1 MFDRVAEVFDDA
13 VEQGRVG
20 FSLQHINAVADV
32 GSVLYSECLGR
43 LVRPDGEIA
52 TASEF
57 IGYLEAAGRIA
68 ALDRHMLTLAFDWLA
83 CHPSGDLGCN
93 VSVQSIS
100 DERNRDILFD
110 LLFVNARFAS
120 RLVLELTESVPIS
133 ALPTVGRFL
142 QSVQALGYRIAV
154 DDFGTGFSTPEAL
167 LSLPVDIVKIDGF
180 FLRRGPGAAERFLS
194 HMVGLASCV
203 ARTVVIE
210 GVETYAQFEAAQ
222 AAGAT
227 HVQGFLL
234 SEPTLTPLFG
244 GAAHHRSGMMVC

>member
-1 MFDRVAEVFDDA
+1 MFDRVVEVFDHA
-13 VEQGRVG
+13 AREGRVG
-20 FSLQHINAVADV
+20 FSLQHVNSVADV
-32 GSVLYSECLGR
+32 GIVLYSECLGR
-43 LVRPDGEIA
+43 LVRTDGEIM

-57 IGYLEAAGRIA
+57 IRYLEAAGRIA

-83 CHPSGDLGCN
+83 RHPAGDLGCN
-93 VSVQSIS
+93 ISVESIC
-100 DERNRDILFD
+100 DERNRALLLD
-110 LLFVNARFAS
+110 LLSTHRWMAS
-120 RLVLELTESVPIS
+120 RLVLELAESLPIT
-133 ALPTVGRFL
+133 ALPMAERF
-142 QSVQALGYRIAV
+142 VRNVRDLGYRVAV

-180 FLRRGPGAAERFLS
+180 FLRLGRADAERFLS

-203 ARTVVIE
+203 APVVVVE

-234 SEPTLTPLFG
+234 SEPTLSPLFG
-244 GAAHHRSGMMVC
+244 GELRHAPNAMLC

>member
-1 MFDRVAEVFDDA
+1 MYDRVAEVFDQA
-13 VEQGRVG
+13 AKQGRVG
-20 FSLQHINAVADV
+20 FSLQHVNSVADV

-43 LVRPDGEIA
+43 LVKPDGEIL

-57 IGYLEAAGRIA
+57 IGYIEAAGRAA
-68 ALDRHMLTLAFDWLA
+68 ALDRHMLALAFDWLA
-83 CHPSGDLGCN
+83 CNPSGDLGCN
-93 VSVQSIS
+93 ISVENIS
-100 DERNRDILFD
+100 DERNRVLLFD
-110 LLFVNARFAS
+110 LLSTNKSLAS
-120 RLVLELTESVPIS
+120 RLVLELTESLPIS
-133 ALPTVGRFL
+133 VLPAAARFL
-142 QSVQALGYRIAV
+142 QSVRALGYRIAV

-180 FLRRGPGAAERFLS
+180 FVRLGRSDAERFLL

-203 ARTVVIE
+203 APVVIIE
-210 GVETYAQFEAAQ
+210 GVETYAQFQAAQ

-244 GAAHHRSGMMVC
+244 GELHHARNAMVC

>member
-1 MFDRVAEVFDDA
+1 MFDRVAEAFDEA
-13 VEQGRVG
+13 VRNRRVG
-20 FSLQHINAVADV
+20 FSLQHINSAADV

-43 LVRPDGEIA
+43 LVKPDGEIM

-57 IGYLEAAGRIA
+57 VGYLEAAGRIA
-68 ALDRHMLTLAFDWLA
+68 ALDRHMLALAFDWLA
-83 CHPSGDLGCN
+83 CQPHGVLGCN
-93 VSVQSIS
+93 ISVESIS
-100 DERNRDILFD
+100 DERNRTLLYD
-110 LLFVNARFAS
+110 LLSANTRFAS
-120 RLVLELTESVPIS
+120 RLVLELTES
-133 ALPTVGRFL
+133 LPMSGFPAAGRFL
-142 QSVQALGYRIAV
+142 QNLQALGYRIAV

-180 FLRRGPGAAERFLS
+180 FLRLDRSDAQRFLS

-203 ARTVVIE
+203 APIVVIE

-244 GAAHHRSGMMVC
+244 GEFHARATMEC